1 MRLRAILFIK
11 YILHLFHYLV
21 VIYIIQHLAN
31 QKNININN
39 HNKQIMNSL
48 KIVLIGTN
56 FRALLEV
63 DQLWLV
69 CPGGS
74 SLKLGSFKLSE
85 FQLMLDRKIYIV

>member
-1 MRLRAILFIK
+1 
-11 YILHLFHYLV
+11 
-21 VIYIIQHLAN
+21 
-31 QKNININN
+31 
-39 HNKQIMNSL
+39 MNSL